1 MRNRLTYLLLCVLL
15 AGSHLLYAQRVMHVD
30 VLVVGGGTAGIAAGI
45 QAARLQAKTLIVE
58 ETTWLGGM
66 LSAAGVSATDGN
78 HLLPS
83 GLWGE
88 FRARSY
94 KYY

>member
-1 MRNRLTYLLLCVLL
+1 MRNRLTYLLLSVLL
-15 AGSHLLYAQRVMHVD
+15 VGSHLLYAQRVMHVD

-66 LSAAGVSATDGN
+66 LGAVS
-78 HLLPS
+78 
-83 GLWGE
+83 
-88 FRARSY
+88 
-94 KYY
+94 